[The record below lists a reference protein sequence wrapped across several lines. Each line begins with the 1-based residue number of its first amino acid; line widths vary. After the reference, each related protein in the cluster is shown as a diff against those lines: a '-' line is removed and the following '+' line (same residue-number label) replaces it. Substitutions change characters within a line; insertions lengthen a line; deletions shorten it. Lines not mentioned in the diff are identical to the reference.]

1 MNRHYDA
8 IIIGFGK
15 GGKTLA
21 AYLGDKGQ
29 SVAVLERWERMYGG
43 TCINI
48 ACIPTKT
55 LAHDAKRSVSC
66 GEPDFPAKAEA
77 YRRAIARKNEVTAFL
92 RAKNYAMLA
101 DRDNVDVITGTASF
115 RSPHEVEVAAPDGPL
130 VLSSDNFFIN
140 SPAPLPGKMQS
151 RLLYAFSSHGPV
163 GGDDRSK
170 GISILPG
177 EAYAGLNTR

>member
-101 DRDNVDVITGTASF
+101 DHDNVDVITGTASF

-130 VLSSDNFFIN
+130 VLSADKFFIN
-140 SPAPLPGKMQS
+140 SLAPLPGEMQS
-151 RLLYAFSSHGPV
+151 YPLFAFSSHGPV
-163 GGDDRSK
+163 GGRRQVKRDFYTARGDLR
-170 GISILPG
+170 
-177 EAYAGLNTR
+177 GLNTR